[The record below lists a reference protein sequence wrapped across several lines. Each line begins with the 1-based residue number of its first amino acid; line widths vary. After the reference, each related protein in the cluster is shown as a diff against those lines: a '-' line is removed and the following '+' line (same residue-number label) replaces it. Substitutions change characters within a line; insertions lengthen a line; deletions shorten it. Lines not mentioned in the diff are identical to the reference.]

1 MKVTTETTLVNFQT
15 WSGATDTKNTIIENC
30 KSEDFDSLIE
40 ELYEDGIDET
50 TLNDLLRF
58 ESDWI
63 YEQLGIKEEEEE
75 EDEEE

>member
-58 ESDWI
+58 ESEWI
-63 YEQLGIKEEEEE
+63 FEQLGIKEDEE
-75 EDEEE
+75 EDEE